1 MKFRAATA
9 AVAAVPLALGLA
21 ACGNDKPDATGSKP
35 STAASTP
42 AATPSAST
50 PAATNTATPQ
60 EAAPVAHLN
69 RVTFVPAMTTAIAKQ
84 KSWHT
89 TGKMTANGTTVM
101 TMDGI
106 QTSNPVAISMTMSGE
121 AFQGKT
127 AKIVVIKNTGYL
139 SIPGMTPAGK
149 YLKFTSGMNDDLS
162 ELVEGGDPTKIYKSF
177 HSSMVSVKFVSTETI
192 GGEKLDRYAV
202 SVNTAKALA
211 AQGKKVPAGLPKTL
225 TYSMWMD
232 KSHLVRRMS
241 FSLSG
246 VSMVMN
252 MTDYNKPVHITA
264 PPASKIVTR

>member
-21 ACGNDKPDATGSKP
+21 ACGSDKPEATGYKP
-35 STAASTP
+35 STPASTP
-42 AATPSAST
+42 V
-50 PAATNTATPQ
+50 ATNTATPRQ
-60 EAAPVAHLN
+60 ATPVARLN

-84 KSWHT
+84 KSWRVV
-89 TGKMTANGTTVM
+89 GKMTANGSTVL

-106 QTSNPVAISMTMSGE
+106 QTAKPVMMSMTMTGQ

-127 AKIVVIKNTGYL
+127 AKIVVIKNTGYV
-139 SIPGMTPAGK
+139 SIPGLTPAGK
-149 YLKFTSGMNDDLS
+149 YLKFTSGLNAQLD

-177 HSSMVSVKFVSTETI
+177 NSSVVSVKFVGTQTI

-211 AQGKKVPAGLPKTL
+211 AQGKKVPAGVPKTL
-225 TYSMWMD
+225 VYSMWMD
-232 KSHLVRRMS
+232 KSHLVRRLS
-241 FSLSG
+241 FDLSG

-264 PPASKIVTR
+264 PPASKIVSQ

>member
-21 ACGNDKPDATGSKP
+21 ACGNDKPEATGYKP
-35 STAASTP
+35 SAPVSTP
-42 AATPSAST
+42 V
-50 PAATNTATPQ
+50 ATNTAAPQ
-60 EAAPVAHLN
+60 QAAPVAHLN

-89 TGKMTANGTTVM
+89 TGKMTANGTTLL
-101 TMDGI
+101 TMDGV
-106 QTSNPVAISMTMSGE
+106 QTADPVAISMTMTGE

-127 AKIVVIKNTGYL
+127 AKIVVIKNTGYV

-149 YLKFTSGMNDDLS
+149 YLKFTSGLNDQLA
-162 ELVEGGDPTKIYKSF
+162 ELIDGGDPTKIFKSF
-177 HSSMVSVKFVSTETI
+177 NSSMVSVKFVRTETV
-192 GGEKLDRYAV
+192 GGQKLDRYAV

-211 AQGKKVPAGLPKTL
+211 AQGKKVPAGMPKTL

-232 KSHLVRRMS
+232 KSHLVRRLS
-241 FSLSG
+241 FDLAG

-264 PPASKIVTR
+264 PPASKIVSR

>member
-21 ACGNDKPDATGSKP
+21 ACGSDKPEATGYKP
-35 STAASTP
+35 SAPASTP
-42 AATPSAST
+42 V
-50 PAATNTATPQ
+50 ATNTAAPQ
-60 EAAPVAHLN
+60 QATPVAHLN

-84 KSWHT
+84 KSWRV
-89 TGKMTANGTTVM
+89 TGTMTANGSTM
-101 TMDGI
+101 LTMDGI
-106 QTSNPVAISMTMSGE
+106 QTTKPVAMSMTMTGQ

-127 AKIVVIKNTGYL
+127 AKMVVVKNNAYI

-149 YLKFTSGMNDDLS
+149 YLKFTSGLNAQLD
-162 ELVEGGDPTKIYKSF
+162 ELVQGGDPTKIYKSF
-177 HSSMVSVKFVSTETI
+177 NSSMVSVKFVGTQNI

-211 AQGKKVPAGLPKTL
+211 AQGKKVPAGVPKTL
-225 TYSMWMD
+225 MYSMWLD
-232 KSHLVRRMS
+232 KSHLVRRLS
-241 FSLSG
+241 FDLSG

-264 PPASKIVTR
+264 PPASKIVSQ

>member
-9 AVAAVPLALGLA
+9 TVAAVPLALGLA
-21 ACGNDKPDATGSKP
+21 ACGNDKPEATGYKP
-35 STAASTP
+35 SAPVSTP
-42 AATPSAST
+42 V
-50 PAATNTATPQ
+50 ATNTAAPQ
-60 EAAPVAHLN
+60 QAAPVAHLN

-89 TGKMTANGTTVM
+89 TGKMTANGTTLL
-101 TMDGI
+101 TMDGV
-106 QTSNPVAISMTMSGE
+106 QTADPVAISMTMTGE

-127 AKIVVIKNTGYL
+127 AKIVVIKNTGYV

-149 YLKFTSGMNDDLS
+149 YLKFTSGLNDQLA
-162 ELVEGGDPTKIYKSF
+162 ELIDGGDPTKIFKSF
-177 HSSMVSVKFVSTETI
+177 NSSMVSVKFVRTETV
-192 GGEKLDRYAV
+192 GGQKLDRYAV

-211 AQGKKVPAGLPKTL
+211 AQGKKVPAGMPKTL

-232 KSHLVRRMS
+232 KSHLVRRLS
-241 FSLSG
+241 FDLAG

-264 PPASKIVTR
+264 PPASKIVSR

>member
-9 AVAAVPLALGLA
+9 TVAAVPLALGLA
-21 ACGNDKPDATGSKP
+21 ACGNDKPEATGYKP
-35 STAASTP
+35 SAPVSTP
-42 AATPSAST
+42 V
-50 PAATNTATPQ
+50 ATNTAAPQ
-60 EAAPVAHLN
+60 QAAPVAHLN

-89 TGKMTANGTTVM
+89 TGKMTANGTTLL
-101 TMDGI
+101 TMDGV
-106 QTSNPVAISMTMSGE
+106 QTADPVAISMTMTGE

-127 AKIVVIKNTGYL
+127 AKIVVIKNTGYV

-149 YLKFTSGMNDDLS
+149 YLKFTSGLNDQLA
-162 ELVEGGDPTKIYKSF
+162 ELIDGGDPTKIFKSF
-177 HSSMVSVKFVSTETI
+177 NSSMVSVKFVRTETV
-192 GGEKLDRYAV
+192 GGQKLDRYAV

-211 AQGKKVPAGLPKTL
+211 AQGKKVPAGMPKTL

-232 KSHLVRRMS
+232 KSHLVRQLS
-241 FSLSG
+241 FDLAG

-264 PPASKIVTR
+264 PPASKIVSR